1 MTIVDYVRVFTD
13 MMAAQVAAV
22 SEKLG
27 TGIENGSASLGAAMN
42 IQMIMDMEDPEM
54 VDALLKY
61 FLRGLEKKKSD
72 PAAYMLFESE
82 VKGLSFYIKGF
93 DPFLSANDL
102 RVAPEF
108 AIIHERTT
116 GVKLS
121 PANVFSPEIPDM
133 GSFVA
138 SGPDAGVFT
147 DGAAIDS
154 AKYSPA
160 RLKVETLSEIG
171 LADVVAAISL
181 KKSDGT
187 TEPKSVTIP
196 AGTDAG
202 IEFEIG
208 GENDIYT
215 DVVGIT
221 ITGGTAGDSFK
232 VKAPRERALPALS
245 VNPM

>member
-13 MMAAQVAAV
+13 VMAAQAAAV
-22 SEKLG
+22 CEKLG
-27 TGIENGSASLGAAMN
+27 TGVEEGSASLGAKMN
-42 IQMIMDMEDPEM
+42 VQMVMDMTDPEM

-72 PAAYMLFESE
+72 PAAFMLFESE

-93 DPFLSANDL
+93 DPFLSANGL

-108 AIIHERTT
+108 ATIHERTT

-147 DGAAIDS
+147 DGAAIDTS
-154 AKYSPA
+154 KYAPA

-171 LADVVAAISL
+171 LEDVVAAFSL

-187 TEPKSVTIP
+187 TEPKTVTIP
-196 AGTDAG
+196 AGTEAG
-202 IEFEIG
+202 IEFDIG
-208 GENDIYT
+208 AET
-215 DVVGIT
+215 DKYADVLGIT
-221 ITGGTAGDSFK
+221 VAGGTAGDSFK
-232 VKAPRERALPALS
+232 VKAPRERALP
-245 VNPM
+245 VITIGMT